1 MRHARL
7 TAPAEDEVHLWSA
20 SLDVDR
26 RSLVRLSRTLSEA
39 ERDRA
44 RRFRFVLDRERFM
57 VARARLRR
65 LLAGYL
71 GTEPAVIELLADRAG
86 KLRLSTQSHPGL
98 TFNVSHSRDLA
109 VYAVGCNGEVGVD
122 VEFVRDDVPM
132 EAIAQRYLSAEARAV
147 VAALAPSERLEAL
160 FGYWTRHE
168 AGLKVSGAGL
178 SGAARTDG
186 APPAVHM
193 FHAREGFAAAV
204 ATEAEVRVPA
214 RAAVLEREGEY
225 ASSHEAT
232 GRDAGGGA
240 SRPLLLERIL
250 GAKPGEER
258 FRRDDLN
265 AGSD

>member
-1 MRHARL
+1 MSAREKWRSSQPYETVPKIPP
-7 TAPAEDEVHLWSA
+7 TAITDAEFEKVLQSQDS
-20 SLDVDR
+20 S
-26 RSLVRLSRTLSEA
+26 
-39 ERDRA
+39 RA
-44 RRFRFVLDRERFM
+44 RAAQM
-57 VARARLRR
+57 QHAARYHIIGFSNQNPSYAR
-65 LLAGYL
+65 
-71 GTEPAVIELLADRAG
+71 
-86 KLRLSTQSHPGL
+86 K
-98 TFNVSHSRDLA
+98 
-109 VYAVGCNGEVGVD
+109 
-122 VEFVRDDVPM
+122 M
-132 EAIAQRYLSAEARAV
+132 
-147 VAALAPSERLEAL
+147 SERLEAL